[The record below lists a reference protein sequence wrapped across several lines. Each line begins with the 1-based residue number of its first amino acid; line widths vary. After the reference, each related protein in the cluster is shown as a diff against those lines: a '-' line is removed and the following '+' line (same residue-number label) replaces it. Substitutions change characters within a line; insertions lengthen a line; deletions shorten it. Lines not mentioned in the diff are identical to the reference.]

1 MKRIILFLSL
11 IGLLAACQTTQ
22 ANAAPPN
29 IQAPQGVTYA
39 GGDGSSYA
47 EAVIVKA
54 ANEDD
59 GVSAEYYWLAQRY
72 PGCKRGQQSSIEQK
86 GKMYDLLEIT
96 TAKGEKK
103 TVYFDITDFYG
114 KLE

>member
-1 MKRIILFLSL
+1 MKRILLFLSL
-11 IGLLAACQTTQ
+11 IGLLAASQAVQ

-39 GGDGSSYA
+39 GGDGSGYA
-47 EAVIVKA
+47 EAVIIQAPNEDAGVKA
-54 ANEDD
+54 
-59 GVSAEYYWLAQRY
+59 EYDWLAQRY
-72 PGCKRGQQSSIEQK
+72 PGYKRGQQSSIEHD

-103 TVYFDITDFYG
+103 AVYFDITSFYG
-114 KLE
+114 KF